1 MRKERTRNPLKIII
15 GGIMIFSG
23 LGIFGMQQITYS
35 SLNDS
40 YTDDEYFESSLTQA
54 DYAQEANDYLKAE
67 GIQTP
72 LVLQTDERW
81 ANEAY
86 GQDGGQNIAEN
97 GCAPASLAMVL
108 AYHEQRSVSPSEITD
123 WAQDKYYVAGSGTDW
138 SIFADFAKAHNLTYH
153 DLGADFTKAQPYL
166 EKGIPVVVS
175 ALPGEFTDNGH
186 IMVLGNYGTEEDR
199 LTILDPND
207 DPEKSHTYTW
217 YGASEYVDQFQHYWT
232 FTKDSDTAL

>member
-1 MRKERTRNPLKIII
+1 MRNERTRNPLKIILGAALI
-15 GGIMIFSG
+15 LSG
-23 LGIFGMQQITYS
+23 LGILGMQQITYNS
-35 SLNDS
+35 FHGSF
-40 YTDDEYFESSLTQA
+40 TDDEYFESTLTQA
-54 DYAQEANDYLKAE
+54 EYADEANDYLKAE

-81 ANEAY
+81 SNESY
-86 GQDGGQNIAEN
+86 GVDGGQSIAEN

-108 AYHEQRSVSPSEITD
+108 AYHEKRSVSPSEITD
-123 WAQDKYYVAGSGTDW
+123 WAQAKYYVAGSGTDW
-138 SIFADFAKAHNLTYH
+138 SIFSDFAQANNLTYH

-166 EKGIPVVVS
+166 EKGNPVVVS

-186 IMVLGNYGTEEDR
+186 IMVLANYQATEDH

-217 YGASEYVDQFQHYWT
+217 YAASEYVDQFQHYWT
-232 FTKDSDTAL
+232 FTKDTAL